1 MSIDD
6 LMHGIDELA
15 ESRPEYDR
23 AAMYYQGTAPE
34 IFASSRIRAALRA
47 HNVDFDLNFAK
58 TPVNAV
64 ATRLKVASIT
74 SPDEATSELISK
86 IWQDNQLNLE
96 IPDLVRKAGE
106 FGDAYLMV
114 MPVEDDDGNVMR
126 VEMFYNS
133 PQTVRVVYAEDNPR
147 RKAFTIK
154 RWCEGPYL
162 RAELYYDDRIE
173 RWTTG
178 ERSAGTEANDWKPWI
193 LTPDPDPEVEPGT
206 ADAPEPDLESW
217 LIDHDWGEQPVFHFR
232 TDRPYGIPEHFGA
245 YGPQNAITKLQATHM
260 GTVDYQG
267 APQRYALTEAATT
280 DTSDLEPGDFDD
292 EDWPE
297 DTTGRG
303 PSDVGDDSSLKAG
316 PGELWLLRGYKA
328 VGQFD
333 AAKPDVFL
341 DPIMF
346 NVRAMAQITDTPLRM
361 FDPQSNQRS
370 GESYREEDGPFISK
384 VENRQTSYGA
394 SLHAAFVFALRR
406 LGIPDPVITVDWVP
420 ARSVSTAEGW
430 QTVKAKIDA
439 GVPRK
444 QALMEA
450 GYRAEQVNEWLAGVD
465 DAELQRRVD
474 ILASLADSAQKLGS
488 AATLG
493 AVTGEQ
499 AAQLMAGAIDD
510 LELLA
515 SAQEEG

>member
-1 MSIDD
+1 MSLED
-6 LMHGIDELA
+6 LMHGIEELA
-15 ESRPEYDR
+15 AARPGYDK
-23 AAMYYQGTAPE
+23 AATYYKGDAPE
-34 IFASSRIRAALRA
+34 VFSSSRIRAALRA
-47 HNVDFDLNFAK
+47 HDIEFDLNFAK

-64 ATRLKVASIT
+64 TNRLKVASVT
-74 SPDEATSELISK
+74 SPDPATSELISK

-96 IPDLVRKAGE
+96 MPDLFRRAGE

-114 MPVEDDDGNVMR
+114 LPVEDDNGHVQR

-133 PQTVRVVYAEDNPR
+133 PQTVRVIYDEENPR

-154 RWCEGPYL
+154 RWCEGAYL
-162 RAELYYDDRIE
+162 RAELLYDDHIE

-178 ERSAGTEANDWKPWI
+178 ENSTGTEPNDWKPW
-193 LTPDPDPEVEPGT
+193 TVTVAPPPDGEEGAEPEV
-206 ADAPEPDLESW
+206 DAESW
-217 LIDHDWGEQPVFHFR
+217 IIEHDWNEQPVFHFR
-232 TDRPYGIPEHFGA
+232 TDRPYGIPEHYGA

-267 APQRYALTEAATT
+267 APQRYALTDAATT
-280 DTSDLEPGDFDD
+280 DTSDLEPGDWDD
-292 EDWPE
+292 DDWPE
-297 DTTGRG
+297 DTNGLG
-303 PSDVGDDSSLKAG
+303 PTDTGDDSSLKAG

-341 DPIMF
+341 DPILF

-370 GESYREEDGPFISK
+370 GESYREEDGPFIAK

-394 SLHAAFVFALRR
+394 SLHAAFTFALRR
-406 LGIPDPVITVDWVP
+406 LGIDNPVITVGWVP
-420 ARSVSTAEGW
+420 AKSVTDTQGW
-430 QTVKAKIDA
+430 QTVKAKIEA

-450 GYRAEQVNEWLAGVD
+450 GYRAEQVDKWLAGVD

-474 ILASLADSAQKLGS
+474 ILASLADSAQKIAAAS
-488 AATLG
+488 ALG
-493 AVTGEQ
+493 AITEDQ
-499 AAQLMAGAIDD
+499 AKALLSGALSD
-510 LELLA
+510 LEVLA
-515 SAQEEG
+515 GAQEEE